1 MSSRNKQLAI
11 GLAMMM
17 TCTQAAWA
25 TVVEVQTVLGN
36 FQINLFDNK
45 TPATV
50 TNFLGYVNSGA
61 YYNNVVHRSVPD
73 FVMQAGG
80 FTYNDEFPLDQVT
93 RGPAVA
99 NEPELS
105 NLRGTIAMAKSAGD
119 PDSAASEWFI
129 NLADNSANLD
139 VQNGGFTVFGQVLG
153 EGMEVVDAIAE
164 LQTYDAGGAL
174 KEIPLRDYSEDQEE
188 LKAENLVLITD
199 IVVVDANTDTHPEL
213 QPTPNTL
220 IDEQKDSGGSGSSG
234 GGISWGVLALCLVA
248 ILRGWPSSRRHFRG

>member
-1 MSSRNKQLAI
+1 MINRVKKKFVL
-11 GLAMMM
+11 GMTMMVM
-17 TCTQAAWA
+17 FSQVTWA

-36 FQINLFDNK
+36 FQVNLFDTK

-73 FVMQAGG
+73 FVVQAGG
-80 FTYNDEFPLDQVT
+80 FTYNDDFPLDQVT
-93 RGPAVA
+93 KGPAVA

-119 PDSAASEWFI
+119 PNSATSEWFI

-139 VQNGGFTVFGQVLG
+139 VQNGGFSVFGQVLG
-153 EGMEVVDAIAE
+153 DGMDVVDAIAE
-164 LQTYDAGGAL
+164 LQVYNAGGAL
-174 KEIPLRDYSEDQEE
+174 TDIPLRDYADDQQQ

-199 IVVVDANTDTHPEL
+199 IVVVDASTDTHPEL
-213 QPTPNTL
+213 QPALNTL
-220 IDEQKDSGGSGSSG
+220 IDKPQDNGSSDSSG
-234 GGISWGVLALCLVA
+234 GGISWGLLALCLLV
-248 ILRGWPSSRRHFRG
+248 ILRGWPSARRHSH